1 MPEVLTDTNHG
12 SSIYPIKRSAQRK
25 GMGNI
30 RHVKARLGPAGEAVV
45 VDLSESGIGL
55 ELTMPLQPGSTLA
68 VDFDLPESGGH
79 VRVDGRVVWF
89 GAGKRAGIRFERVP
103 DLASERLKRW
113 VSLGRTPVHPTS
125 LENSVSAP
133 VGVTGENSAFEADE
147 SLTLDRA
154 VVQVLAR
161 AMAITKAG
169 GAAIAIGPPE
179 AMVCRASAGNAP
191 DVGVPINP
199 SSGLTG
205 YCVRSRATV
214 RCDDT
219 ETDERVNAAACREM
233 ELRSALVIPVFSG
246 RNADELSGILE
257 VFSSQPRAF
266 SSDHIAKLEK
276 LTKIL
281 GVVAADLVPGA
292 EIKSDP
298 QTTIAPVMNTET
310 VVSES
315 SIESRPERAHLPRK
329 IGDRPSAGPPA
340 SASIAGPANGRSTRP
355 LEAGSSTQR
364 KVDPQAVGQVKPAA
378 LAAPVITSQIA
389 AKETAVK
396 LAELTKPNTP
406 TSTTEDSVE
415 EIKASPRKFSAVPSA
430 VLPTETAVLE
440 LPSFAVQSPSLAEQ
454 TREWLTGGRNQR
466 TQIGRALRIVG
477 AVVIALEIAAAL
489 FLYTRWEKKRAAL
502 VQSSRPAAVSAPA
515 TPAVVQPAATLL
527 TGSPAPG
534 PVPKHKK
541 QNTETLLPED
551 GSDDVIVVNRTG
563 ETGPPNGGVSAT
575 SAQPGSSKP
584 TVTTESE
591 PPAPAPIVGQTD
603 LAAIRLPDNSVQPS
617 LAVRMSS
624 GTIGGKLIKRVEPQY
639 PEAAKAR
646 RIQGQVLLGARVG
659 TDGTVKQVHL
669 LKGNPFLGAAAIEA
683 IKHWRYEPMKLNGA
697 PVEMDTNV
705 MVQFKLP
712 N

>member
-25 GMGNI
+25 GIGNM
-30 RHVKARLGPAGEAVV
+30 RQVKARLGPAGEALV
-45 VDLSESGIGL
+45 VDLSESGVGL
-55 ELTMPLQPGSTLA
+55 ELAMPLQPGSTLA

-113 VSLGRTPVHPTS
+113 VSLGRQAIRPTPVES
-125 LENSVSAP
+125 SVSVP
-133 VGVTGENSAFEADE
+133 VAALGESAALEADE

-161 AMAITKAG
+161 AMAITKAS

-266 SSDHIAKLEK
+266 SPDHIAKLEK

-281 GVVAADLVPGA
+281 GVVAADLVPLSEKNPESPAAVPVANA
-292 EIKSDP
+292 ES
-298 QTTIAPVMNTET
+298 IAADSSLET
-310 VVSES
+310 K
-315 SIESRPERAHLPRK
+315 PERAHLPRK
-329 IGDRPSAGPPA
+329 IGDRPSVGPQA
-340 SASIAGPANGRSTRP
+340 NVSAPVPSNGRSTRS
-355 LEAGSSTQR
+355 ESFGTAQR
-364 KVDPQAVGQVKPAA
+364 NVEPQVVGQVKPAA

-396 LAELTKPNTP
+396 LAELTKPNTA
-406 TSTTEDSVE
+406 TSTSEDTAG
-415 EIKASPRKFSAVPSA
+415 EIKSSPHKSSAFNLSNETAILPVPSFGI
-430 VLPTETAVLE
+430 E
-440 LPSFAVQSPSLAEQ
+440 SPSLAER
-454 TREWLTGGRNQR
+454 TREWLIAGRNQR
-466 TQIGRALRIVG
+466 TGIGKALRVVG
-477 AVVIALEIAAAL
+477 IIVIALEMGAAV
-489 FLYTRWEKKRAAL
+489 FLYTRWERKRGAL
-502 VQSSRPAAVSAPA
+502 VQSSRPVATIATAA
-515 TPAVVQPAATLL
+515 TPAVAAPTTTLL
-527 TGSPAPG
+527 PELSAPILQ
-534 PVPKHKK
+534 PKRKK
-541 QNTETLLPED
+541 PSQETLPPED

-563 ETGPPNGGVSAT
+563 GTTTTGVST
-575 SAQPGSSKP
+575 TGSQPASSKP
-584 TVTTESE
+584 TVTTESDL
-591 PPAPAPIVGQTD
+591 PAPAPIAGQAD
-603 LAAIRLPDNSVQPS
+603 LAAIRLPDDSVRPS
-617 LAVRMSS
+617 LALRMSS
-624 GTIGGKLIKRVEPQY
+624 GTIGGKLIKKVEPIY
-639 PEAAKAR
+639 PETAKSR
-646 RIQGQVLLGARVG
+646 RIQGQVFLSAHVG
-659 TDGTVKQVHL
+659 LDGTVKDIRV
-669 LKGNPFLGAAAIEA
+669 LKGNPFLGAAAKDA
-683 IKHWRYEPMKLNGA
+683 VKHWRYEPMKLNGT
-697 PVEMDTNV
+697 PVEMDTSV
-705 MVQFKLP
+705 MVEFKLP

>member
-1 MPEVLTDTNHG
+1 MPELLTDTNHG
-12 SSIYPIKRSAQRK
+12 SSIYPTKRSAQRK

-30 RHVKARLGPAGEAVV
+30 RQVKARLGPAGEAVV

-55 ELTMPLQPGSTLA
+55 ELAMPLQPGSTLA

-113 VSLGRTPVHPTS
+113 VSLGRQSIRPADV
-125 LENSVSAP
+125 EGSVSAP
-133 VGVTGENSAFEADE
+133 VAAVGENAVLEADE

-161 AMAITKAG
+161 AMAITKAN

-257 VFSSQPRAF
+257 VFSSQARAF
-266 SSDHIAKLEK
+266 SPDHIAKLEK

-281 GVVAADLVPGA
+281 GVVAADLVPSAQKTPESTPVVPVGKV
-292 EIKSDP
+292 ES
-298 QTTIAPVMNTET
+298 IATDSSPET
-310 VVSES
+310 K
-315 SIESRPERAHLPRK
+315 PERAHLPRK
-329 IGDRPSAGPPA
+329 IGDRPSVVPQPNV
-340 SASIAGPANGRSTRP
+340 SAPVLSNGRSNRSESIGT
-355 LEAGSSTQR
+355 AQR
-364 KVDPQAVGQVKPAA
+364 NVEPQVVGQVKPAA

-396 LAELTKPNTP
+396 LAELTKPNTA
-406 TSTTEDSVE
+406 TLIAENTAGET
-415 EIKASPRKFSAVPSA
+415 KASPHKFSAFNLSDEIAILPVPSFG
-430 VLPTETAVLE
+430 VE
-440 LPSFAVQSPSLAEQ
+440 SPSLAER
-454 TREWLTGGRNQR
+454 TREWLIAGRNQG
-466 TQIGRALRIVG
+466 TGIGSALRIVG
-477 AVVIALEIAAAL
+477 AIVIALEIAAAL
-489 FLYTRWEKKRAAL
+489 FLYTRWEKKRAAF
-502 VQSSRPAAVSAPA
+502 VQSSRPVAAITTTA
-515 TPAVVQPAATLL
+515 TPAVVPPATALL
-527 TGSPAPG
+527 PEVAAPT
-534 PVPKHKK
+534 PVIKRKK
-541 QNTETLLPED
+541 PSQERLLPED
-551 GSDDVIVVNRTG
+551 GSDDVIVVNRSG
-563 ETGPPNGGVSAT
+563 ETGTPTAGVSGT
-575 SAQPGSSKP
+575 SAQPAASKP

-591 PPAPAPIVGQTD
+591 PAAPAPIAGQAD
-603 LAAIRLPDNSVQPS
+603 LAAIRLPNNSVQPS
-617 LAVRMSS
+617 LAIRMSS
-624 GTIGGKLIKRVEPQY
+624 GTIGGKLIKRVEPIY
-639 PEAAKAR
+639 PETAKSR
-646 RIQGQVLLGARVG
+646 RIQGQVFLTAHVGLDGSVKDIRV
-659 TDGTVKQVHL
+659 
-669 LKGNPFLGAAAIEA
+669 LKGNPFLGAAAKDA
-683 IKHWRYEPMKLNGA
+683 VKHWRYEPMKLNGA
-697 PVEMDTNV
+697 PVEMDTSV
-705 MVQFKLP
+705 MVEFKLP

>member
-30 RHVKARLGPAGEAVV
+30 RQVKARLGPAGEAVV

-55 ELTMPLQPGSTLA
+55 ELAMPLQPGSTLA

-113 VSLGRTPVHPTS
+113 VSLGRQPIRPASAESSVSTPV
-125 LENSVSAP
+125 AAA
-133 VGVTGENSAFEADE
+133 GENAALEADE

-161 AMAITKAG
+161 AMAITKAN

-266 SSDHIAKLEK
+266 SPDHIAKLEK

-281 GVVAADLVPGA
+281 GVVAADLVPTA
-292 EIKSDP
+292 EKKP
-298 QTTIAPVMNTET
+298 
-310 VVSES
+310 ES
-315 SIESRPERAHLPRK
+315 SVVPVAKAESIATDSSPETKLERSHLPRK
-329 IGDRPSAGPPA
+329 IGDRPSVGPQA
-340 SASIAGPANGRSTRP
+340 NVSAPVPSNGRSIRS
-355 LEAGSSTQR
+355 ESAGTAQR
-364 KVDPQAVGQVKPAA
+364 NVEPQVVGQVKPAA

-396 LAELTKPNTP
+396 LAELTKPNTV
-406 TSTTEDSVE
+406 TSIAENTAE
-415 EIKASPRKFSAVPSA
+415 EIKASPHKFSAVARDLSDGNRSSANYLPSA
-430 VLPTETAVLE
+430 IE
-440 LPSFAVQSPSLAEQ
+440 SPSLAER
-454 TREWLTGGRNQR
+454 TREWLITGRNQR
-466 TQIGRALRIVG
+466 TNR
-477 AVVIALEIAAAL
+477 ESAAPC
-489 FLYTRWEKKRAAL
+489 RGHRDC
-502 VQSSRPAAVSAPA
+502 S
-515 TPAVVQPAATLL
+515 
-527 TGSPAPG
+527 
-534 PVPKHKK
+534 
-541 QNTETLLPED
+541 
-551 GSDDVIVVNRTG
+551 
-563 ETGPPNGGVSAT
+563 
-575 SAQPGSSKP
+575 
-584 TVTTESE
+584 
-591 PPAPAPIVGQTD
+591 
-603 LAAIRLPDNSVQPS
+603 
-617 LAVRMSS
+617 
-624 GTIGGKLIKRVEPQY
+624 
-639 PEAAKAR
+639 
-646 RIQGQVLLGARVG
+646 
-659 TDGTVKQVHL
+659 
-669 LKGNPFLGAAAIEA
+669 
-683 IKHWRYEPMKLNGA
+683 
-697 PVEMDTNV
+697 
-705 MVQFKLP
+705 
-712 N
+712 